1 MAEGDAGQGDTG
13 AGGGET
19 SFRDGITDEGMRG
32 NEHLGAHETLDSL
45 ATDYIK
51 LKDSQPVLPGSV
63 DDYKVDIPTDIQID
77 EADFGAFK
85 TLAHENGM
93 TNEVFEKVMQFDF
106 ARSSRIAKADQET
119 HEAAVTELKTELG
132 DKYDAQVEMGKKVLT
147 AAGRMDDLGKD
158 VDLGNTP
165 ALFRL
170 LNWVGE
176 KISED
181 QLEIGGGGGTGD
193 TRTRDDAG
201 KPALGYKDM
210 PTGKK

>member
-13 AGGGET
+13 AGEGDT
-19 SFRDGITDEGMRG
+19 SFRDGITDEGMRA

-45 ATDYIK
+45 ATDYIA

-63 DDYKVDIPTDIQID
+63 DEYKVDIPADIKVD

-93 TNEVFEKVMQFDF
+93 TNELYQKIVQFDF

-132 DKYDAQVEMGKKVLT
+132 DKYDAQLAMGKKVLE
-147 AAGRMDDLGKD
+147 ASGRMDDLGKD

-170 LNWVGE
+170 LSWVGE

-181 QLEIGGGGGTGD
+181 QLEIGSGGGEGD
-193 TRTRDDAG
+193 TRPKDDAG
-201 KPALGYKDM
+201 RPTLQYKGM
-210 PTGKK
+210 PTR